1 MTQHMI
7 PVSETVYQ
15 RIRRRAD
22 SEQRT
27 VEQIADQLLLQEL
40 DLPSMADVLIKPTVA
55 NEDISVALEAVQRLT
70 TLFTDVEIAGLDQML
85 DDPYGSLELKFR
97 LKAKAC

>member
-1 MTQHMI
+1 MTQHLI

-15 RIRRRAD
+15 RLRRRAD
-22 SEQRT
+22 HEQRT

-40 DLPSMADVLIKPTVA
+40 DLPIIADGSIKPTVST
-55 NEDISVALEAVQRLT
+55 EDISVALEAVQRLT
-70 TLFTDVEIAGLDQML
+70 TLFADVEIANLDQVL